1 MSAASPASPT
11 SPASPASPTT
21 DVHAHLLVPAA
32 EALVADRPEL
42 GAARA
47 VEGRAAGAASSR
59 VNREQIAA
67 LGLALTRLDH
77 RLAAMDAAGV
87 ERQLVSP
94 MPIHHPWA
102 DRDLALAYA
111 DAVNTG
117 VLEHCAGA
125 PDRLLGLGTAPL
137 QHPDLA
143 VDVLRS
149 AVRDG
154 LRGVEVS
161 THVTGPDARRRE
173 LDDPDLA
180 GFWAAAAELEA
191 VVFVHPWGCTLGER
205 LDVGYLSNTVGNPVE
220 TTVALSRLVAAG
232 LLPTE
237 GQHADRGVRLLAA
250 HGGGF
255 FPSGT
260 ARQDHA
266 WHARPDDRAAPAPP
280 STALRRMWFDA
291 LVYTPEA
298 LRHLVATA
306 GADRVLLGT
315 DYPFD
320 MAVTDPLDRLA
331 AAGLDPADA
340 EAIRGG
346 NAVELLAPARV
357 EA

>member
-1 MSAASPASPT
+1 M
-11 SPASPASPTT
+11 SPTT

-32 EALVADRPEL
+32 EGLVADRPEL

-47 VEGRAAGAASSR
+47 VEARAAGEASSR
-59 VNREQIAA
+59 VNREQIGA
-67 LGLALTRLDH
+67 LGPALTRLDH
-77 RLAAMDAAGV
+77 RLAAMDAAGIEV
-87 ERQLVSP
+87 QLVSP

-102 DRDLALAYA
+102 DKDLAVRYA
-111 DAVNTG
+111 EAVNNG
-117 VLEHCAGA
+117 LLEHCAGA

-143 VDVLRS
+143 VDVLRR

-161 THVTGPDARRRE
+161 THVTGPDGRRRE

-180 GFWAAAAELEA
+180 PFWAAAAELEA

-232 LLPTE
+232 LPDD
-237 GQHADRGVRLLAA
+237 GCRLLAA

-255 FPSGT
+255 FPYGT

-266 WHARPDDRAAPAPP
+266 WHARPGDRAAAAPP
-280 STALRRMWFDA
+280 SEALRRMWFDA
-291 LVYTPEA
+291 LVYTPDA
-298 LRHLVATA
+298 LRHLVAVA
-306 GADRVLLGT
+306 GADRVVLGT

-320 MAVTDPLDRLA
+320 MSVTDPLDRLA
-331 AAGLDPADA
+331 AAGLAPEDA
-340 EAIRGG
+340 ERIRGG
-346 NAVELLAPARV
+346 NAAELLAPVRSPA
-357 EA
+357 

>member
-1 MSAASPASPT
+1 MSPT
-11 SPASPASPTT
+11 NPTT

-47 VEGRAAGAASSR
+47 AEGRAAGEASSR

-67 LGLALTRLDH
+67 LGPALTRLDH

-143 VDVLRS
+143 VDVLRR

-161 THVTGPDARRRE
+161 THVAGPDARRRE

-205 LDVGYLSNTVGNPVE
+205 LDVGYLSNSVGNPVE

-232 LLPTE
+232 LPDD
-237 GQHADRGVRLLAA
+237 GCRLLAA

-255 FPSGT
+255 FPYGT

-266 WHARPDDRAAPAPP
+266 WHARSGDRAAPEPP

-298 LRHLVATA
+298 LRHLVAVA

-340 EAIRGG
+340 DRIRGG
-346 NAVELLAPARV
+346 NAADLLAPARV
-357 EA
+357 SANG